1 MKTHRFIGNFDFKNK
16 EIELTDRE
24 LINQLK
30 NVLRLE
36 VGAEILIG
44 NGKGEEA
51 RAKIKIIEREKVNL
65 EIIEVRPITSE
76 PTRKVKLCCA
86 ILKKENFELAVQKA
100 TEIGVSEITPVI
112 TERTVKT
119 GLNYERLNK
128 IIKEA
133 SEQSGRGILPKLN
146 ETLNFEKAL
155 QTEAG
160 PKILFHP
167 STSLGASP
175 SLVSDEQISVFIGP
189 EGGFTENEVALAKE
203 HGAQIATFGPL
214 IFRAE
219 TAAIIASYL
228 AARV

>member
-51 RAKIKIIEREKVNL
+51 RVKIKSTEREKVNL
-65 EIIEVRPITSE
+65 EIIEVRPIASE
-76 PTRKVKLCCA
+76 PTRKVKLFCA

-133 SEQSGRGILPKLN
+133 AEQAGRGILPKLN

-167 STSLGASP
+167 SGEHLAP
-175 SLVSDEQISVFIGP
+175 VVDEQISVFIGP
-189 EGGFTENEVALAKE
+189 EGGFTENEVELAKQNS
-203 HGAQIATFGPL
+203 AQIATFGPL